1 MSKLYTHE
9 NHPHQPGSVSVADVH
24 EKIKSSDGLNTRIA
38 VLLTKAVGTMWTAY
52 IFALLAIVGLF
63 GLLGLLNPF
72 TFLLATWVSQMFLQL
87 VFLPILSVGQSV
99 LGKHQELVTEETAK
113 NTRALLHQIMQLAKH
128 LNAQDEQLLSI
139 GAKSSEVKE
148 VRITQ
153 MQHESLLVS
162 LRSDVARLT
171 QLTEAVDRRLQQ
183 LQKKASGA

>member
-1 MSKLYTHE
+1 MSSKLFTHE
-9 NHPHQPGSVSVADVH
+9 QHPHKPDSVTVADVH
-24 EKIKSSDGLNTRIA
+24 EHFSKGGINTRIA
-38 VLLTKAVGTMWTAY
+38 VLLTKAVGTMWCAY
-52 IFALLAIVGLF
+52 AFALLAFVGLF

-113 NTRALLHQIMQLAKH
+113 NTRALLHQIMQLARH
-128 LNAQDEQLLSI
+128 LSAQDEQLLSI

-148 VRITQ
+148 VRIVQ

-162 LRSDVARLT
+162 LKSDIDKLSQSV
-171 QLTEAVDRRLQQ
+171 EMVDRRLQQ

>member
-1 MSKLYTHE
+1 MSNLYIHE
-9 NHPHQPGSVSVADVH
+9 SHPHQPQPVTVEEVH
-24 EKIKSSDGLNTRIA
+24 EHIKARDGLNTRIA

-52 IFALLAIVGLF
+52 VFALLAIVGLF

-72 TFLLATWVSQMFLQL
+72 TFLLATWISQMFLQL

-128 LNAQDEQLLSI
+128 LTAQDEQLI
-139 GAKSSEVKE
+139 KIVATSSEVKE
-148 VRITQ
+148 LRVVQ

-162 LRSDVARLT
+162 IKSDMDRLS

-183 LQKKASGA
+183 LQRKASGA